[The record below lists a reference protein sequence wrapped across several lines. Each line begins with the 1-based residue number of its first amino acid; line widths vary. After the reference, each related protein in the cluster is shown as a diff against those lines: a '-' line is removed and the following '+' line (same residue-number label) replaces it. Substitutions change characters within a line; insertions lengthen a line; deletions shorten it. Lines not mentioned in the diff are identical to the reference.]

1 MQQAL
6 DGYTI
11 VGSNQ
16 KRCGLLQVLDS
27 IYTYTSSGIC
37 CWIWLRLIAR
47 VTSLK
52 GLLALF
58 TELKLEIKSKRKLY
72 GMLAKDRSAQYDK
85 TTNKVK
91 KTPSIR
97 RNWFRFF
104 PPHAPVGLLLVR

>member
-11 VGSNQ
+11 VGSYQ

-27 IYTYTSSGIC
+27 IYTYTSPGIC

-72 GMLAKDRSAQYDK
+72 GMLSKDRSAQYDT

-91 KTPSIR
+91 KNPFHQT
-97 RNWFRFF
+97 
-104 PPHAPVGLLLVR
+104 